1 MPRPRTLPAP
11 LLRLLL
17 GTALM
22 TPMFVA
28 AQATAPAAPVDPVVT
43 PSISAPATD
52 PAELFTSALRD
63 RVGLPLT
70 QDELVVDGLR
80 LRRQDAVTRLYLLRS
95 FVPAWID
102 ANGQPVNA
110 AGDFISHL
118 RGVATE
124 GLVPEYYRPEEL
136 ASRLTAVTDGQ
147 GSLDQLVD
155 LELLLSDAWLTLAG
169 HLLRGR
175 VDPEVLYGQWLA
187 SPRERDLVSLL
198 DTALASGDPVDVLGE
213 LEPAYSQY
221 ARLRDALAELRQV
234 DPASEPPRVASGF
247 ALRLGD
253 EDERVPSIRRRLRYT
268 GDLPEGANLD
278 DTRFDGLVDAALLSF
293 QARHGLEADG
303 IFGRGTRSMLNR
315 SVADLIAQ
323 VEINMERFRWLPRA
337 PEPRHLRVNIA
348 DFSLELVEENEVVMT
363 MGVIVGKPF
372 RQTPVFSGSM
382 TYLVLSPSWHLPPTI
397 AREDILPRLKR
408 DPNALAEDGIRVLQ
422 GWGANEREIDP
433 ASVDW
438 RTISARNLPYHF
450 RQDPGPNNALGR
462 VKFMFPNR
470 FSVYLHDTP
479 AKQLFDRAQRDF
491 SSGCIRVERPGDLA
505 THLLLED
512 PAWTPER
519 VKEAMASG
527 REQTVSL
534 PRALPVHL
542 YYLTAWVDENGT
554 LQAREDIYERDTRLR
569 EALAALGG

>member
-28 AQATAPAAPVDPVVT
+28 AQATAPAAPTGPVVA

-70 QDELVVDGLR
+70 QDELVVDGLQ

-95 FVPAWID
+95 FIPAWID

-110 AGDFISHL
+110 AGAFISHL

-213 LEPAYSQY
+213 LAPAYSQY
-221 ARLRDALAELRQV
+221 ARLRAALAELRQI

-253 EDERVPSIRRRLRYT
+253 EDERVPSMRRRLRYT

-372 RQTPVFSGSM
+372 RQTPVFSGSV
-382 TYLVLSPSWHLPPTI
+382 TYLVFSPSWLGCERARGRPGQCRLAHDQRTQPALPLPPGSRSEQRVGTRQVHVPEPLQRLPPRHPGQAAVRPCP
-397 AREDILPRLKR
+397 ARFQQRLHPRR
-408 DPNALAEDGIRVLQ
+408 AARRSRHPPAAGGSRVDT
-422 GWGANEREIDP
+422 GRPACRVWEWGGP
-433 ASVDW
+433 AMDAQS
-438 RTISARNLPYHF
+438 
-450 RQDPGPNNALGR
+450 LGR
-462 VKFMFPNR
+462 ERGDAPRRHQRATIPPLVQSR
-470 FSVYLHDTP
+470 RVRARTRSADHWD
-479 AKQLFDRAQRDF
+479 AKPWQ
-491 SSGCIRVERPGDLA
+491 
-505 THLLLED
+505 
-512 PAWTPER
+512 
-519 VKEAMASG
+519 
-527 REQTVSL
+527 
-534 PRALPVHL
+534 
-542 YYLTAWVDENGT
+542 
-554 LQAREDIYERDTRLR
+554 
-569 EALAALGG
+569 